1 MISIPSYH
9 LLNETL
15 LSGFILLTEEIPSR
29 TYRAPTIADGPVNS
43 IRKPSNMKQ
52 IPNEPS
58 EIEDKKI
65 PGLLRRRNR
74 TAPITDNGNEI
85 TPNIMGKMKNIDLS

>member
-1 MISIPSYH
+1 
-9 LLNETL
+9 
-15 LSGFILLTEEIPSR
+15 
-29 TYRAPTIADGPVNS
+29 
-43 IRKPSNMKQ
+43 MKQ